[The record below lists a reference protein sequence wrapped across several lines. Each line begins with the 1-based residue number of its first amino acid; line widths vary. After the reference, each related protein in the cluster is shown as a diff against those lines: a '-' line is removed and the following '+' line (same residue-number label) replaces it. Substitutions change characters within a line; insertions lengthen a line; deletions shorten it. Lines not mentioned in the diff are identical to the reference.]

1 MKIIPYLEIS
11 SKITTLIDS
20 AEKELFI
27 VSPFVNIDKWEKMKD
42 CLIRARNKN
51 VKIWFYVRKNAEHN
65 NYSLR
70 YLYEIGINPIFIEN
84 LHAKLYVNERYGIV
98 SSQNLYYYSDIKSI
112 DIGYQTENTEERA
125 ELIDFIDKA
134 VRRDEV
140 RQIDNN
146 LYNYNSSYNNKKTY
160 ATKEKRFLEEIYLRF
175 RNKYTDVKFGSY
187 DLAFYSKNLFSFA
200 DNTKIGFNFYTLI
213 LFYNL
218 GISNYV
224 NQELKEKIIKIFEF
238 YKFRKKQQYD
248 HIVDEY
254 NFYFEFEPIQISFI
268 EIITILE
275 KVTDEILVISKS
287 YRETEQLFIKHINQ
301 KLKNK
306 YPKAEFKVGF
316 FRFSSRNLF
325 PFIDVV
331 TIHYNTYTLRIGN
344 SVSSKL
350 ILNIINT
357 FELHQFKTEI
367 IENIRYK
374 YLIFKL
380 EKEINFTEQVNIFEK
395 ITYEILEISKSHIET
410 EQLFI
415 KHIHEKFKNKY
426 PKAEFRVNSLFRVD
440 SFYLFSKNLFPF
452 IDDVT
457 IDYNR
462 YTLIIGND
470 VSSKLILNIINTFEL
485 HQFKTEI
492 EERRRYKYFYFK
504 LEKEIEFIE
513 HINLFEKVTDEI
525 IEILLQYERN

>member
-42 CLIRARNKN
+42 CLSRARNKN

-98 SSQNLYYYSDIKSI
+98 SSLNLYYYSDIKSI
-112 DIGYQTENTEERA
+112 DIGYQTENTEERT

-146 LYNYNSSYNNKKTY
+146 LYNHNYNRSYNNKNTY
-160 ATKEKRFLEEIYLRF
+160 ANSEKRFLEDIYLRF
-175 RNKYTDVKFGSY
+175 KNKYTDVEFASY
-187 DLAFYSKNLFSFA
+187 DLSFYSKNLFSFA
-200 DNTKIGFNFYTLI
+200 ARTKIGFNYYTLI
-213 LFYNL
+213 LFYEL
-218 GISNYV
+218 SIYDNYFSK
-224 NQELKEKIIKIFEF
+224 ELREKIIKIFEF
-238 YKFRKKQQYD
+238 YKFRKEQQQNEN
-248 HIVDEY
+248 I
-254 NFYFEFEPIQISFI
+254 FYFEFEPTQINFI
-268 EIITILE
+268 ELLTILE
-275 KVTDEILVISKS
+275 KITDKILEISKS
-287 YRETEQLFIKHINQ
+287 YRETEQLFIKHIHQ

-306 YPKAEFKVGF
+306 YPNTEFRVDSF
-316 FRFSSRNLF
+316 YFSSKNLF
-325 PFIDVV
+325 PFIFIDNV
-331 TIHYNTYTLRIGN
+331 TIHYNRYTLRIKN
-344 SVSSKL
+344 SISSKL
-350 ILNIINT
+350 IQNIINS
-357 FELHQFKTEI
+357 FEYNQFKTEI
-367 IENIRYK
+367 EKRRTYK

-380 EKEINFTEQVNIFEK
+380 EKEINFTEQVNLFEK
-395 ITYEILEISKSHIET
+395 VTDEIIEISKSHVET

-415 KHIHEKFKNKY
+415 KHIHQKFKNKY
-426 PKAEFRVNSLFRVD
+426 PKAEFSVN

-457 IDYNR
+457 IHYNR
-462 YTLIIGND
+462 YTFRIKNN
-470 VSSKLILNIINTFEL
+470 VSSKLIQNIIDTLFEYN
-485 HQFKTEI
+485 QFKTEI
-492 EERRRYKYFYFK
+492 EERRIYKYFIFK
-504 LEKEIEFIE
+504 LEKEINFTEQV
-513 HINLFEKVTDEI
+513 NLFEKVTDEI
-525 IEILLQYERN
+525 IEILLQYQRS